1 MKSAWACLWLF
12 LAGSALAAE
21 VKSNHSLLFTSFRK
35 NGEDGL
41 HLAWS
46 RDGYQWQALKQDQ
59 SFLAPKVGGQLM
71 RDPSLIQGPDGTFH
85 LVWTTAWNKHGLGYA
100 HSRDLVHWSGQQL
113 IDVMKH
119 EPLARNVWAPELFF
133 DPATRDFLICW
144 STTIPGRYPATEKTG
159 DDGYNHRVYLTS
171 TRDFQTFTPTRLF
184 YDPGFNCIDAAIFQD
199 GSRYL
204 MVFKDE
210 TRQPPAKNLRLA
222 TAEKAAGP
230 YGKPSP
236 PITGKYWAE
245 GPTAIRLGDTWH
257 VYFDRYTEHRCGLVV
272 SKDLE
277 HWTDESDRV
286 RFPADHRHGAV
297 LRISPELLDR
307 LIQE

>member
-21 VKSNHSLLFTSFRK
+21 AKSDHSLLFTSFRK

-100 HSRDLVHWSGQQL
+100 HSRDLVHWSEQQL
-113 IDVMKH
+113 FDVMKH
-119 EPLARNVWAPELFF
+119 EPLARNVWAPELFY
-133 DPATRDFLICW
+133 DPATRDFLIFW
-144 STTIPGRYPATEKTG
+144 ATTIPGRYPATEKTG

-184 YDPGFNCIDAAIFQD
+184 YDPGFNCIDAAILQD

-277 HWTDESDRV
+277 HWTDESDKV
-286 RFPADHRHGAV
+286 RFPADHRHGTV